1 VQRGGCS
8 GAALGSQGA
17 VVVSD
22 DGRRLVAVNAGDNTV
37 SLFDIQPDGLELVA
51 TAPSGARTRSP
62 RRCTAAGIAVR

>member
-1 VQRGGCS
+1 
-8 GAALGSQGA
+8 
-17 VVVSD
+17 VSD